1 MAASRHAKAPKRRPK
16 RRRRARAGQAAAV
29 LAAGVAVAANG
40 GGSGAAAR
48 TAQGQPPLDPAQFST
63 TVDNPLFPASTM
75 RFKSFRGT
83 ERDAESGRLIRIRV
97 ETRVLRRTRRV
108 AGVPVLVV
116 QDRDFEDGE
125 LVERTL
131 DYFAQD
137 RQGNVWYFGESVDDL
152 EDGRVVGHEGQWLAG
167 RRGAKPGLFMPAA
180 PAVGQTFEQEQAP
193 GVAEDRS
200 TVLAV
205 GIRMRTRAGRF
216 SGCIKTRDFAP
227 LDRLTETKY
236 YCPRVG
242 LARQLDRRGGK
253 VEVARFG

>member
-1 MAASRHAKAPKRRPK
+1 MNVQTT
-16 RRRRARAGQAAAV
+16 RRRAAV
-29 LAAGVAVAANG
+29 ILAAGAAVAASASLG
-40 GGSGAAAR
+40 GGAAAG
-48 TAQGQPPLDPAQFST
+48 TAQGDPPLDPAQFST

-75 RFKSFRGT
+75 RFKSMRGT

-97 ETRVLRRTRRV
+97 ETRVLRRTVRV

-116 QDRDFEDGE
+116 QDRDFEDGR

-137 RQGNVWYFGESVDDL
+137 RQRNVWYFGESVDDL

-205 GIRMRTRAGRF
+205 GIRLRTPAGRF

-227 LDRLTETKY
+227 LDRLVETKY

>member
-1 MAASRHAKAPKRRPK
+1 MNVQTT
-16 RRRRARAGQAAAV
+16 RRRAAV
-29 LAAGVAVAANG
+29 ILAAGAAVAASASLG
-40 GGSGAAAR
+40 GGAAAG
-48 TAQGQPPLDPAQFST
+48 TAQGDPPLDPAQFST

-75 RFKSFRGT
+75 RFKSMRGT

-97 ETRVLRRTRRV
+97 ETRVLRRTVRV

-116 QDRDFEDGE
+116 QDRDFEDGR

-137 RQGNVWYFGESVDDL
+137 RQRNVWYFGESVDDL

-205 GIRMRTRAGRF
+205 GIRLRTPAGRF

-227 LDRLTETKY
+227 LDRLVETKY

-253 VEVARFG
+253 VEVTRFG

>member
-1 MAASRHAKAPKRRPK
+1 VTTRRPVK
-16 RRRRARAGQAAAV
+16 VRGTRRRRAGRAAV
-29 LAAGVAVAANG
+29 VLAAAGVATVAHAGGAG
-40 GGSGAAAR
+40 GGVVAR
-48 TAQGQPPLDPAQFST
+48 TAQAPPPLDPAQFST

-116 QDRDFEDGE
+116 QDRDFEDGK

-180 PAVGQTFEQEQAP
+180 PAVGQTFAQEQAP

>member
-1 MAASRHAKAPKRRPK
+1 VSQRVHQRSAARP
-16 RRRRARAGQAAAV
+16 
-29 LAAGVAVAANG
+29 AGVAAATAAG
-40 GGSGAAAR
+40 ASGAGSSGAGTAGAVDR
-48 TAQGQPPLDPAQFST
+48 TAQAEPPLDAAQFST
-63 TVDNPLFPASTM
+63 TVDNPLLPLSTM
-75 RFKSFRGT
+75 RFKSLRGT
-83 ERDAESGRLIRIRV
+83 ERGEDGGRLVRVRV
-97 ETRVLRRTRRV
+97 ETRVLRRSRRV

-137 RQGNVWYFGESVDDL
+137 RQGNVWYFGESVDDI

-167 RRGAKPGLFMPAA
+167 RRGARPGLIMPAA
-180 PAVGQTFEQEQAP
+180 PAVGQAFQSERAP

-200 TVLAV
+200 TVLAL
-205 GIRMRTRAGRF
+205 GIRLRTRAGRRF

-253 VEVARFG
+253 VEITRFG

>member
-1 MAASRHAKAPKRRPK
+1 MNVQTT
-16 RRRRARAGQAAAV
+16 RRRAAV
-29 LAAGVAVAANG
+29 ILAAGAAVAASASLG
-40 GGSGAAAR
+40 GGAAAG
-48 TAQGQPPLDPAQFST
+48 TTQGDPPLDPAQFST

-75 RFKSFRGT
+75 RFKSMRGT

-97 ETRVLRRTRRV
+97 ETRVLRRTVRV

-116 QDRDFEDGE
+116 QDRDFEDGR

-137 RQGNVWYFGESVDDL
+137 RQRNVWYFGESVDDL

-205 GIRMRTRAGRF
+205 GIRLRTPAGRF

-227 LDRLTETKY
+227 LDRLVETKY

-253 VEVARFG
+253 VEVTRFG

>member
-1 MAASRHAKAPKRRPK
+1 MNVQTT
-16 RRRRARAGQAAAV
+16 RRRAAV
-29 LAAGVAVAANG
+29 ILAAGAAVAASASLG
-40 GGSGAAAR
+40 GGAASG
-48 TAQGQPPLDPAQFST
+48 TAQGDPPLDPAQFST

-75 RFKSFRGT
+75 RFKSMRGT

-97 ETRVLRRTRRV
+97 ETRVLRRTVRV

-116 QDRDFEDGE
+116 QDRDFEDGR

-137 RQGNVWYFGESVDDL
+137 RQRNVWYFGESVDDL

-205 GIRMRTRAGRF
+205 GIRLRTPAGRF

-227 LDRLTETKY
+227 LDRLVETKY

-253 VEVARFG
+253 VEVTRFG

>member
-1 MAASRHAKAPKRRPK
+1 MTMKTRRTTKALSRQGR
-16 RRRRARAGQAAAV
+16 AAAI
-29 LAAGVAVAANG
+29 LAAAGVAAVAHAG
-40 GGSGAAAR
+40 GAGGGAAAR
-48 TAQGQPPLDPAQFST
+48 TAQAPPPLDPAQFST
-63 TVDNPLFPASTM
+63 TVNHPLFPASTM
-75 RFKSFRGT
+75 RFKSMRGT
-83 ERDAESGRLIRIRV
+83 ERGENGRLVRVRI
-97 ETRVLRRTRRV
+97 ETRVLRRTHRV

-116 QDRDFEDGE
+116 QDRDFEGGE

-137 RQGNVWYFGESVDDL
+137 RQGNVWYFGEDVDDL

-205 GIRMRTRAGRF
+205 GIRMRTRAGTFR
-216 SGCIKTRDFAP
+216 GCIKTRDFAP
-227 LDRLTETKY
+227 LDRLVETKY

-253 VEVARFG
+253 IEVARFG

>member
-1 MAASRHAKAPKRRPK
+1 
-16 RRRRARAGQAAAV
+16 V
-29 LAAGVAVAANG
+29 LAAGVAVGASG
-40 GGSGAAAR
+40 GGPNGVAAG
-48 TAQGQPPLDPAQFST
+48 TAQIDPPPDPAQFSR
-63 TVDNPLFPASTM
+63 TVDNPLFPASTL
-75 RFKSFRGT
+75 RFKSMRGT
-83 ERDAESGRLIRIRV
+83 ERDSESGRLVRVRV
-97 ETRVLRRTRRV
+97 ETRVLRRTHRV

-125 LVERTL
+125 LVERTF
-131 DYFAQD
+131 DYFAED
-137 RQGNVWYFGESVDDL
+137 RQGNVWYFGEDVDDL

-200 TVLAV
+200 TILAV
-205 GIRMRTRAGRF
+205 GIRMRTRAGTFR
-216 SGCIKTRDFAP
+216 GCIKTRDFAP
-227 LDRLTETKY
+227 LDRLAETKY

>member
-1 MAASRHAKAPKRRPK
+1 MTTQRPRNVS
-16 RRRRARAGQAAAV
+16 RRRGRAGRAAII
-29 LAAGVAVAANG
+29 LAAGVAAVASG
-40 GGSGAAAR
+40 GGPGGGAAAR
-48 TAQGQPPLDPAQFST
+48 TAQTEPPLDPAQFST
-63 TVDNPLFPASTM
+63 TVDNPLFPASEL
-75 RFKSFRGT
+75 RFKSLRGT
-83 ERDAESGRLIRIRV
+83 ERGENGRLVRIRV
-97 ETRVLRRTRRV
+97 ETRVLRRTHRV

-125 LVERTL
+125 LVERTF

-137 RQGNVWYFGESVDDL
+137 RQGNVWYFGEDVDDL

-180 PAVGQTFEQEQAP
+180 PAVGQTFEQERAP
-193 GVAEDRS
+193 RVAEDRS

-205 GIRMRTRAGRF
+205 GIRMRTRAGTFR
-216 SGCIKTRDFAP
+216 GCIKTRDFAP

>member
-1 MAASRHAKAPKRRPK
+1 MNVQTT
-16 RRRRARAGQAAAV
+16 RRRAAV
-29 LAAGVAVAANG
+29 ILAAGAAVAASGSLG
-40 GGSGAAAR
+40 GGAAAG
-48 TAQGQPPLDPAQFST
+48 TAQGDPPLDPAQFST

-75 RFKSFRGT
+75 RFKSMRGT

-97 ETRVLRRTRRV
+97 ETRVLRRTVRV

-116 QDRDFEDGE
+116 QDRDVEDGR

-137 RQGNVWYFGESVDDL
+137 RQRNVWYFGESVDDL

-205 GIRMRTRAGRF
+205 GIRLRTPAGRF

-227 LDRLTETKY
+227 LDRLVETKY

-253 VEVARFG
+253 VEVTRFG

>member
-1 MAASRHAKAPKRRPK
+1 MKTRRTRKAIRRQG
-16 RRRRARAGQAAAV
+16 RVATIVA
-29 LAAGVAVAANG
+29 AAGVAAVASG
-40 GGSGAAAR
+40 GGPGGGAVAR
-48 TAQGQPPLDPAQFST
+48 TAQIEPPPDPAQFSR
-63 TVDNPLFPASTM
+63 TVDNPLFPASTL
-75 RFKSFRGT
+75 RFKSMRGT
-83 ERDAESGRLIRIRV
+83 ERGENGRLVRVRI
-97 ETRVLRRTRRV
+97 ETRVLRRTHRV
-108 AGVPVLVV
+108 AGVSVLVV
-116 QDRDFEDGE
+116 QDRDFEGGE
-125 LVERTL
+125 LVERTF

-137 RQGNVWYFGESVDDL
+137 RQGNVWYFGEDVDDL

-180 PAVGQTFEQEQAP
+180 PGVGQTFEQEQAP

-205 GIRMRTRAGRF
+205 GIRMRTRAGTFR
-216 SGCIKTRDFAP
+216 GCIKTRDFAP

>member
-1 MAASRHAKAPKRRPK
+1 MNVQTT
-16 RRRRARAGQAAAV
+16 RRRAAV
-29 LAAGVAVAANG
+29 ILAAGAAVAASASLG
-40 GGSGAAAR
+40 GGAATG
-48 TAQGQPPLDPAQFST
+48 TAPGGPPLAPAQFST

-75 RFKSFRGT
+75 RFKSMRGT

-97 ETRVLRRTRRV
+97 ETRVLRRTVRV

-116 QDRDFEDGE
+116 QDRDFEDGR

-137 RQGNVWYFGESVDDL
+137 RQRNVWYFGESVDDL

-205 GIRMRTRAGRF
+205 GIRLRTPAGRF

-227 LDRLTETKY
+227 LDRLVETKY

-253 VEVARFG
+253 VEVTRFG

>member
-1 MAASRHAKAPKRRPK
+1 VTTTRAGKLQR
-16 RRRRARAGQAAAV
+16 RRRRAGRAALV
-29 LAAGVAVAANG
+29 VAAGVAAVAPAG
-40 GGSGAAAR
+40 GAGGGAAAR
-48 TAQGQPPLDPAQFST
+48 TAQTPPPLDPAQFST
-63 TVDNPLFPASTM
+63 TIDNPLFPASSV
-75 RFKSFRGT
+75 RVKSMRGT

-97 ETRVLRRTRRV
+97 ETRVLRRSHRV

-116 QDRDFEDGE
+116 QERDFEDGK
-125 LVERTL
+125 LVERTF

-137 RQGNVWYFGESVDDL
+137 RQRNVWYFGEDVDDL

-180 PAVGQTFEQEQAP
+180 PRVGQTFDQEQAP

-205 GIRMRTRAGRF
+205 GIRMRTPAGRF

-227 LDRLTETKY
+227 LDRLVETKY

-253 VEVARFG
+253 VEVTRFR